1 MHYLKDA
8 YSREATPAPKEVA
21 SKLVASPHLLDYA
34 LIYDRRFAPRPD
46 DCS

>member
-21 SKLVASPHLLDYA
+21 SKLVASSHLLDYA
-34 LIYDRRFAPRPD
+34 LAYDRRFAPRPD
-46 DCS
+46 DFA